1 MTGEELCTKLYQRMP
16 AEQEHY
22 RKRLL
27 GQPPDKMLSH
37 ALEYA
42 IREDIVGM
50 AKEGEL
56 PLGQAGTLL
65 KSRTPLA
72 DVFKMWRDHQVG
84 YLGGTPQPQSHC
96 PARVR
101 GQKWEFKVQGFLQK
115 VYQNPCT

>member
-1 MTGEELCTKLYQRMP
+1 MTGEELCTKLHQRMT

-22 RKRLL
+22 RKWLL

-84 YLGGTPQPQSHC
+84 YLEGIRDAFERCADAIS
-96 PARVR
+96 
-101 GQKWEFKVQGFLQK
+101 
-115 VYQNPCT
+115 YQQQQESQREGR